1 MPLSTAQIHHFI
13 TTGFIK
19 IDHAFSAETAAAA
32 RDILWAATGCDP
44 HDPATWTA
52 PVIRLGEFA
61 QEPFQETANTPVLL
75 EAFDQLVGPGNWLP
89 RMSLGSFP
97 VRFPHP
103 EQPNDTGWH
112 VDASF
117 PGAHPY
123 DYMNWRI
130 NIFSKGRGL
139 LMLFLFSDVSENDAP
154 TRIRISS
161 HRKVAQILRPYG
173 EAGLSFMELAGR
185 LDETENSEETV
196 ATGAA
201 GTVYLCH
208 PFIAHAAQAHSG
220 TNPKFMAQ
228 PPLLLKRPLDWTIAD
243 SEMPPVQSAI
253 AMSSS
258 IN

>member
-13 TTGFIK
+13 TNGFVK
-19 IDHAFSAETAAAA
+19 IDNAFSAETAAAA
-32 RDILWAATGCDP
+32 RDILWAATGCNP
-44 HDPATWTA
+44 HDPATWAA

-61 QEPFQETANTPVLL
+61 QEPFKQAANTPVLL

-117 PGAHPY
+117 PGADPY

-130 NIFSKGRGL
+130 NGFSKGRGL
-139 LMLFLFSDVSENDAP
+139 LMLFLFSDVSDNDAP
-154 TRIRISS
+154 TRIRIGS
-161 HRKVAQILRPYG
+161 HRKVAEILRPYG

-185 LDETENSEETV
+185 LDVTENCEETM

-208 PFIAHAAQAHSG
+208 PFIAHAAQVHTG
-220 TNPKFMAQ
+220 THPKFMAQ
-228 PPLLLKRPLDWTIAD
+228 PPLLLKLPFDWSLPD
-243 SEMPPVQSAI
+243 NEMPPVQSAI